1 MTTIIKISATA
12 IKTLTLFLV
21 MNLAFAC
28 SETKTPSTEATTPPV
43 ATSPPVAAAQPVQT
57 PPVEV
62 AKPVE
67 AAMPTNTCLV
77 PGALYGMKVGML
89 TSEANKL
96 FPIRKTKI
104 KRAEGTF
111 DVYVSAQEE
120 SAGNDMDIYP
130 ETKGGKEVISHIEY
144 TGTCATKEG
153 IKVGSTLADL
163 RKAYP
168 TLKAHGSEMESRVT
182 ADGGGYSF
190 LLSTASTDYNLDQ
203 ATLKPS
209 VKVKAILF

>member
-1 MTTIIKISATA
+1 MKNVLFSAVVSA
-12 IKTLTLFLV
+12 
-21 MNLAFAC
+21 LALMGC
-28 SETKTPSTEATTPPV
+28 NNPSEKPTVAASTPVE
-43 ATSPPVAAAQPVQT
+43 AAQPVQT

-67 AAMPTNTCLV
+67 AAKPVEVALPTNTCLV

-89 TSEANKL
+89 TSEAHKI

-104 KRAEGTF
+104 KRAEGTV

-120 SAGNDMDIYP
+120 SSGDDMDIYP
-130 ETKGGKEVISHIEY
+130 VTKGGKEVIGSIEY
-144 TGTCATKEG
+144 TGSCATKEG

-168 TLKAHGSEMESRVT
+168 KLKAHGSEMESRVT
-182 ADGGGYSF
+182 AEGGGYSF
-190 LLSTASTDYNLDQ
+190 LLNTASTDYNLDQ